1 MTSQSTSSPSYILP
15 DSPPQRVLNY
25 WQQQKARSSAATS
38 AATAA
43 ASAVSPA
50 SSSASPLKRQGI
62 YVQRERGEEIVIPDS
77 PLPQST
83 PTTWAPRRAV
93 LTTLSNN
100 IKQKQGK
107 RRLVF
112 EDEGVLTQSKKRVPE
127 EHENSS
133 IVPLMEEVQRRE
145 EEEEEEE
152 EVEIENEMESENFL
166 RLLNSRTEKP
176 WTPLR
181 ELEEGL
187 PYPICDV
194 REASNQHGR
203 RIVLK
208 IRVPGLRTTDVYLPE
223 RFSRILSTKDIE
235 NFKIKCKTLSLF
247 VKHVNAFIT
256 DIKIVKF

>member
-1 MTSQSTSSPSYILP
+1 M
-15 DSPPQRVLNY
+15 
-25 WQQQKARSSAATS
+25 
-38 AATAA
+38 
-43 ASAVSPA
+43 
-50 SSSASPLKRQGI
+50 
-62 YVQRERGEEIVIPDS
+62 
-77 PLPQST
+77 
-83 PTTWAPRRAV
+83 
-93 LTTLSNN
+93 LSNN

-107 RRLVF
+107 RMLVF
-112 EDEGVLTQSKKRVPE
+112 EDEGVLTQSKKCVPE
-127 EHENSS
+127 EDENSS
-133 IVPLMEEVQRRE
+133 MVPLMKLQRR

-152 EVEIENEMESENFL
+152 EVEIENEMESESFL
-166 RLLNSRTEKP
+166 RLLNSRTKKP

-223 RFSRILSTKDIE
+223 RFTRISSTKDIE
-235 NFKIKCKTLSLF
+235 NFKLKCKTLSLF

>member
-1 MTSQSTSSPSYILP
+1 MDSSSSSSFIIP
-15 DSPPQRVLNY
+15 DSPPTEQQLNY

-38 AATAA
+38 AAMAA
-43 ASAVSPA
+43 ASST
-50 SSSASPLKRQGI
+50 SPLKRQGI
-62 YVQRERGEEIVIPDS
+62 FIQRERGEEIVIPDS

-83 PTTWAPRRAV
+83 PATWAPRRAV
-93 LTTLSNN
+93 QPTQPS
-100 IKQKQGK
+100 KQPVK

-127 EHENSS
+127 EDSS
-133 IVPLMEEVQRRE
+133 IVPLLR
-145 EEEEEEE
+145 EEE
-152 EVEIENEMESENFL
+152 EVETEDEDEMQSESFL
-166 RLLNSRTEKP
+166 RLLNSRVEKP

-187 PYPICDV
+187 PYPICDM

-223 RFSRILSTKDIE
+223 RFTRILSTKDIE
-235 NFKIKCKTLSLF
+235 NFKLKCETLSLF
-247 VKHVNAFIT
+247 VKHVNAFMT
-256 DIKIVKF
+256 DIKIVKC

>member
-1 MTSQSTSSPSYILP
+1 MTSPSTSSPSYILL

-38 AATAA
+38 AAMAA

-62 YVQRERGEEIVIPDS
+62 FVQRERGEEIVIPDS

-83 PTTWAPRRAV
+83 LATWVPRRAV
-93 LTTLSNN
+93 LTTQPS
-100 IKQKQGK
+100 KQPVK

-112 EDEGVLTQSKKRVPE
+112 EDEGVLTQSKKRVAE
-127 EHENSS
+127 EDENSS
-133 IVPLMEEVQRRE
+133 MVPLMKEVQRR

-152 EVEIENEMESENFL
+152 EVEIENEMESESFL

-194 REASNQHGR
+194 REASNQHRR

-223 RFSRILSTKDIE
+223 RFTRILSTKDIE
-235 NFKIKCKTLSLF
+235 NFKLKCKTLSLF

>member
-1 MTSQSTSSPSYILP
+1 MDSSSSSSFIIP
-15 DSPPQRVLNY
+15 DSPPTEQQLNY
-25 WQQQKARSSAATS
+25 WQQKQKARSSAATS
-38 AATAA
+38 AAMAA
-43 ASAVSPA
+43 ASAVSAA

-62 YVQRERGEEIVIPDS
+62 FVQRERGEEIVIPDS

-83 PTTWAPRRAV
+83 PATWAPRRAV
-93 LTTLSNN
+93 LSTQPS
-100 IKQKQGK
+100 KQPVK

-127 EHENSS
+127 EDSS
-133 IVPLMEEVQRRE
+133 IVPLLRE
-145 EEEEEEE
+145 EG
-152 EVEIENEMESENFL
+152 EVETEDEDFL

-181 ELEEGL
+181 ELEEGMA
-187 PYPICDV
+187 YPICDV

-208 IRVPGLRTTDVYLPE
+208 IWVPGLRTTDVYLPE

-235 NFKIKCKTLSLF
+235 NFKLKCKTLSLF
-247 VKHVNAFIT
+247 VKHVNAFMT
-256 DIKIVKF
+256 DIKIVKC